1 MNLNQILPGT
11 DYAWLPNRGRG
22 EEFRW
27 PSEYWPDDYMRGV
40 HRVKAIR
47 TFSERLPGNKRETG
61 YVEVFILDEEGEFRY
76 EKDINGNDTEEY
88 LTRKARVRDIAT
100 FWEEYEDERDHRT
113 VLRDKE
119 RQEREA
125 RRLEQERIWREQ
137 AEARERER
145 QERLEAERI
154 ERERVEQ
161 ERQAYLLKIEKHY
174 SLPTGSVQ
182 YENTYSPN
190 LVLKRDVIDA
200 DLTNEETKLKQIDT
214 TKDGWLSDA
223 RSTLN

>member
-27 PSEYWPDDYMRGV
+27 PSAHWPNDYMRGV

-47 TFSERLPGNKRETG
+47 TFSEKRPGNKRETG
-61 YVEVFILDEEGEFRY
+61 YVEVFVLDEEGEFQY
-76 EKDINGNDTEEY
+76 DEQGEY

-125 RRLEQERIWREQ
+125 RRIEQERIWREQ

-154 ERERVEQ
+154 ERERIDQ
-161 ERQAYLLKIEKHY
+161 ERRAYLLKVEKHY
-174 SLPTGSVQ
+174 NLPTGSVQ
-182 YENTYSPN
+182 YENTYSNN
-190 LVLKRDVIDA
+190 LVLKRDIIDA
-200 DLTNEETKLKQIDT
+200 DLENEAAKLQQIDT
-214 TKDGWLSDA
+214 TKDGWLRDA
-223 RSTLN
+223 RPTLTEQ